1 MKVAARIDRKIKE
14 VKDELNRT
22 KLFLDLLTAIRDSG
36 FTLDAL
42 AKEAEVAPAT
52 LYFWVSNY
60 TKHPRVDTVTKV
72 ATALGLDIRL
82 YRVRAVKP
90 TIEQR
95 GFRVI
100 KGK

>member
-1 MKVAARIDRKIKE
+1 MKTATRISQKIKE

-36 FTLDAL
+36 FKLDEL

-52 LYFWVSNY
+52 LYFWISNY
-60 TKHPRVDTVTKV
+60 TKHPRIDTVTKV

-82 YRVRAVKP
+82 YRVRNVKP
-90 TIEQR
+90 TARQR
-95 GFRVI
+95 RLSVV
-100 KGK
+100 K